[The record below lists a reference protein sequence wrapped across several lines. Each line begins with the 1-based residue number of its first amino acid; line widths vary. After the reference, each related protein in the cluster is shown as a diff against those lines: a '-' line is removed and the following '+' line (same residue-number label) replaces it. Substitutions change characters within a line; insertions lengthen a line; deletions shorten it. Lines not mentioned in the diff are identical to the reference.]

1 MRIRLTLDIYR
12 EPKPVL
18 WPDTPEAPEAPAIY
32 DVSSAHIERA
42 DQWDHDRRQP
52 VGFTKWT

>member
-18 WPDTPEAPEAPAIY
+18 WPDTPEAPAIY

-42 DQWDHDRRQP
+42 DQWDHDSKAF